1 MSRYYALA
9 MTRPHQKFGFK
20 MPIARQIPR
29 GAMGWGL
36 LMGALTVVMACL
48 YVYQVTTAAPLS
60 DRLQQMNKKVADL
73 QQQITVQEDQV
84 AKGYSMHELTQRA
97 QGLGYV
103 EVKNP
108 SYINPATGVAL
119 RR

>member
-20 MPIARQIPR
+20 TPIARQIPR

-36 LMGALTVVMACL
+36 LTGALTVVMACL
-48 YVYQVTTAAPLS
+48 YAYQVTTAAPLS
-60 DRLQQMNKKVADL
+60 DRLQQMNRRVADL

-84 AKGYSMHELTQRA
+84 AKSYSMHELTQKA
-97 QGLGYV
+97 QDLGYV
-103 EVKNP
+103 QIQNAQYV
-108 SYINPATGVAL
+108 NPATGVAL